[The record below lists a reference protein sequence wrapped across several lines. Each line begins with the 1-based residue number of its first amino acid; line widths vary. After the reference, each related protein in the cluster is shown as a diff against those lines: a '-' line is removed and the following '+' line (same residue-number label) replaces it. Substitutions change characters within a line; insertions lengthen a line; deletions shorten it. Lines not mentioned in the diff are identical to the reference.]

1 MYAVRSIHYKQG
13 IYLEYVYNVLILG
26 RYIHFFMLFLMLL
39 LCDWQVFVELTAPM
53 RQSTLWTLALGQTHM
68 MKQSLS
74 FW

>member
-1 MYAVRSIHYKQG
+1 
-13 IYLEYVYNVLILG
+13 
-26 RYIHFFMLFLMLL
+26 MLFLMLL

-74 FW
+74 CLTVKQ